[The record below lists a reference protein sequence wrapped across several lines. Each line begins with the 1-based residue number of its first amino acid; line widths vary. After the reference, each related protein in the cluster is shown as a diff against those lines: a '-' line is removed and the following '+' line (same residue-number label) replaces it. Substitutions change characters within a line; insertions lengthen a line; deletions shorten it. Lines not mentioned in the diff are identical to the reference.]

1 MLKEDLEN
9 MKNALY
15 ALLLATSQ
23 ANAGDLPANILGKI
37 PDGYSILSYESG
49 ALDDDGLADYLVVL
63 NKPEEATP
71 TEQRAPL
78 RPLLLFTQR
87 ADGSYDLRKRNDH
100 VAFRIDAGGQ
110 CDPFGNDARRLTIKN
125 RYFTIENGVA
135 CGQHWTDYIT
145 FRYDKALKD
154 WVFHKRIVENWKLND
169 SQDPEADALVRDVHE
184 VTSAKREAPIRF
196 EDYRSQDY

>member
-1 MLKEDLEN
+1 
-9 MKNALY
+9 MKNIFY
-15 ALLLATSQ
+15 PLLFITSLAS
-23 ANAGDLPANILGKI
+23 AEELPSSILEKI
-37 PDGYSILSYESG
+37 PDGYSVLRYESG
-49 ALDDDGLADYLVVL
+49 ELDDDRLADYLVVL
-63 NKPEEATP
+63 HKPEEATP

-100 VAFRIDAGGQ
+100 VVFRIDAGSQ
-110 CDPFGNDARRLTIKN
+110 CDPFGDDARRLAIKN

-135 CGQHWTDYIT
+135 CGQHWTDFIT
-145 FRYDKALKD
+145 FRYDKAMQD

-184 VTSAKREAPIRF
+184 VTSGKREAPIRF